1 MRHLALPRA
10 VLLVVACA
18 VAATAVAAEPLVL
31 RLDPAAST
39 VSFILASILA
49 LVVAL
54 VHGTLPLSAG
64 SITFDPAGGPA
75 SGAIT
80 VDASRAE
87 TGNEGRDEKMH
98 GEVLETKK
106 YPTIAFTPTRTEG
119 ALPADGSGRLTL
131 VGMLA
136 LCGTSHELTLPAS
149 VERRGDRVTAIATV
163 VIPYVAWGLE
173 DPSVFVFRAAKE
185 VTVTLAVSGQLGP
198 VVVTETP

>member
-39 VSFILASILA
+39 VSFILASTLHE
-49 LVVAL
+49 